1 MYDFV
6 SEYAFQSQMFV
17 EWQLRDDV
25 DIALID
31 QFTQSQPYLEFTSLI
46 RSRYY
51 DQDEY
56 NRNVIKE
63 RIQQNFDGFL
73 DIQKRESQA
82 KTKAD
87 LMGYFRGETHQY

>member
-51 DQDEY
+51 D
-56 NRNVIKE
+56 
-63 RIQQNFDGFL
+63 
-73 DIQKRESQA
+73 
-82 KTKAD
+82 
-87 LMGYFRGETHQY
+87 